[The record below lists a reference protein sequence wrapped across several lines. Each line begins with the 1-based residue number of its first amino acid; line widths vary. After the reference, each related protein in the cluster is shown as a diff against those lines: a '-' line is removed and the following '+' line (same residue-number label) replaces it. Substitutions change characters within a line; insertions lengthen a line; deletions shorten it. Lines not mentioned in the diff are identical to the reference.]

1 MKTTAESIINEFAI
15 ENGFSDVGICSAEDF
30 EDLRQ
35 SLTNTEDTL
44 LGFVE
49 KDIEKRISPR
59 LTMPNAKSIIVVA
72 KGYSK
77 NVLVQSDGKLRGYIS
92 IGAIGEDYHIFMKRK
107 LSELERL
114 LITEFNAECMS
125 FADTGPL
132 VDRAVAIRSGIGY
145 KGKNGN
151 VITKNGGSAVFF
163 GYIIT
168 NLHLKFSEKSN
179 FHCSNCNK
187 CINACPTGAIG
198 VGEFN
203 IEKCISYLTQ
213 QKRLL
218 TRDEM
223 KLIGLNLYGCDVCQI
238 TCKNNQKPLEDV
250 TVLDDIMPLIEDI
263 LNMTNSTFKKR
274 FGATAMGWRG
284 ATVIKRNALAVLGN
298 IGTEESII
306 LLGKYLKNEN
316 ALLRHTAVR
325 ALMNTG
331 LNSGQALLKSCYQY
345 EENKAIKDEIFN
357 CIRR

>member
-1 MKTTAESIINEFAI
+1 MKTTAESLINKFAA

-35 SLTNTEDTL
+35 SLANTGDTL

-77 NVLVQSDGKLRGYIS
+77 NVLVQNDGKLRGYIS

-107 LSELERL
+107 LSELEQL
-114 LITEFNAECMS
+114 LKTQFGAECMA

-168 NLHLKFSEKSN
+168 NLHLKFSEKST

-198 VGEFN
+198 SQGFI

-218 TRDEM
+218 TREEM

-238 TCKNNQKPLEDV
+238 TCINNPNPLEDV
-250 TVLDDIMPLIEDI
+250 TVLDDIMPLLEDI

-274 FGATAMGWRG
+274 FGETAMGWRG
-284 ATVIKRNALAVLGN
+284 AAVIKRNALAALGN
-298 IGTEESII
+298 IGTEESLV
-306 LLGKYLKNEN
+306 LLGKYIKNEN
-316 ALLRHTAVR
+316 AMLRHTAVR
-325 ALMNTG
+325 AIINTG
-331 LNSGQALLKSCYQY
+331 LNSGRAMLESIFQY
-345 EENKAIKDEIFN
+345 EENQAVREEIFTY
-357 CIRR
+357 IWG